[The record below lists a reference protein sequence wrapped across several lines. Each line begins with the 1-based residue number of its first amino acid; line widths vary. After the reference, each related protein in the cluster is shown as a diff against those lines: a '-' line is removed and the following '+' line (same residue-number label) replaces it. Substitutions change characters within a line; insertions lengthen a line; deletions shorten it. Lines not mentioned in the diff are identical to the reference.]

1 MIRRPPGS
9 TRTDTLFPY
18 TTLFRSPG
26 RLFVHH
32 VGHTRTRNHQHLGR
46 FGLLQMVL
54 GNPGG
59 QLVHQLLLS
68 NWVSLICLREAVCK
82 RLASAGVKP
91 SSRKRFAPGFVTW
104 RISVSIV
111 ISVPFSH
118 CPSSS
123 VVSRTLEREREGFM
137 TRCRGFMRGRR
148 SEERR

>member
-1 MIRRPPGS
+1 MTPSVAGAQTGGS
-9 TRTDTLFPY
+9 SLSFSASADGQFDWLADAAVHFHQGVDGE
-18 TTLFRSPG
+18 PG

-82 RLASAGVKP
+82 RLA
-91 SSRKRFAPGFVTW
+91 
-104 RISVSIV
+104 
-111 ISVPFSH
+111 
-118 CPSSS
+118 
-123 VVSRTLEREREGFM
+123 
-137 TRCRGFMRGRR
+137 R
-148 SEERR
+148 SEEHTSELQSLMRNSYAVFCLTKKTRHSKRNPSDLNYL